1 MKYSIDTS
9 AILDGW
15 RRYYPPDVFPAVWRG
30 LDDLV
35 KQGHLRAS
43 EEVLVELK
51 KRDDEVY
58 EWAKK
63 RKAQKFV
70 PIDVPTQE
78 RVIEILGQHEK
89 LVDTR
94 RNRSAADPF
103 VIALAMVAGCKV
115 VTGEKPTNSA
125 DRPNIPDVCVA
136 LGVPYIELLELF
148 RLEGWQFR

>member
-30 LDDLV
+30 FDDLI

-63 RKAQKFV
+63 RKAQMFV
-70 PIDVPTQE
+70 PIDVSTQE
-78 RVIEILGQHEK
+78 RVIVILDHHEK

-103 VIALAMVAGCKV
+103 VIALAMVEGCKV
-115 VTGEKPTNSA
+115 VTGEKATNSA
-125 DRPNIPDVCVA
+125 DRPNIPDVCGA
-136 LGVPYIELLELF
+136 LGVPCIELLELF
-148 RLEGWQFR
+148 RLEGWKFG